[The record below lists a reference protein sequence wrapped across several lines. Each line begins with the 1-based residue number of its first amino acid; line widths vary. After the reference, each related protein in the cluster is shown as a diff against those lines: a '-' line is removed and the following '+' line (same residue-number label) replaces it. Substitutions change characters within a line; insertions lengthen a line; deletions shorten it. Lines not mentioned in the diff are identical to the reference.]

1 MSFSALSH
9 IFKVKIMATKKK
21 DNENVARRRPPALT
35 LEARENQL
43 IAKAVDEAEKRIEN
57 GTASD
62 SLLIHWLRQGTV
74 KMQLEKEKLQA
85 DVELAR
91 AKSDSIAAAKQQTE
105 LAAEAIKAMKLYT
118 GQADIYGEDYED

>member
-1 MSFSALSH
+1 
-9 IFKVKIMATKKK
+9 MATKKK
-21 DNENVARRRPPALT
+21 EDSNAAKRRPPAIT

-74 KMQLEKEKLQA
+74 RMQLEKEKLEA
-85 DVELAR
+85 DVKLAT
-91 AKSDSIAAAKQQTE
+91 AKADSIAAAQRQEE
-105 LAAEAIKAMKLYT
+105 LAAEAIRAMKLYT
-118 GQADIYGEDYED
+118 GQTDSYEDEFDD

>member
-1 MSFSALSH
+1 
-9 IFKVKIMATKKK
+9 MATKKK
-21 DNENVARRRPPALT
+21 ENSNAAKRRPPAIT

-74 KMQLEKEKLQA
+74 RMQLEKEKLEA
-85 DVELAR
+85 DVKLAT
-91 AKSDSIAAAKQQTE
+91 AKADSIAAAQRQEE
-105 LAAEAIKAMKLYT
+105 LAAEAIRAMKLYT
-118 GQADIYGEDYED
+118 GQADSYEDEFDD

>member
-1 MSFSALSH
+1 
-9 IFKVKIMATKKK
+9 MATKKK
-21 DNENVARRRPPALT
+21 ENSNAAKRRPPAIT

-74 KMQLEKEKLQA
+74 RMQLEKEKLEA
-85 DVELAR
+85 DVKLAT
-91 AKSDSIAAAKQQTE
+91 AKADSIAAAQRQEE
-105 LAAEAIKAMKLYT
+105 LAAEAIRAMKLYT
-118 GQADIYGEDYED
+118 GQTDSYEDEFDD

>member
-1 MSFSALSH
+1 
-9 IFKVKIMATKKK
+9 MATKKK
-21 DNENVARRRPPALT
+21 EDSNAAKRRPPAIT

-74 KMQLEKEKLQA
+74 RMQLEKEKLEA
-85 DVELAR
+85 DVKLAT
-91 AKSDSIAAAKQQTE
+91 AKADSIAAAQRQEE
-105 LAAEAIKAMKLYT
+105 LAAAAIQAMKLYT
-118 GQADIYGEDYED
+118 GQTDSYEDEFDD

>member
-1 MSFSALSH
+1 
-9 IFKVKIMATKKK
+9 MATKKK
-21 DNENVARRRPPALT
+21 NDEKVARRKPPALT

-91 AKSDSIAAAKQQTE
+91 AKSDSITAAKQQTE

>member
-1 MSFSALSH
+1 
-9 IFKVKIMATKKK
+9 MATKKK
-21 DNENVARRRPPALT
+21 EDPNAAKRRPPAIT

-74 KMQLEKEKLQA
+74 RMQLEKEKLEA
-85 DVELAR
+85 DVKLAT
-91 AKSDSIAAAKQQTE
+91 AKADSIAAAQRQEE
-105 LAAEAIKAMKLYT
+105 LAAEAIRAMKLYT
-118 GQADIYGEDYED
+118 GQTDSYEDEFDD

>member
-1 MSFSALSH
+1 
-9 IFKVKIMATKKK
+9 MATKKK
-21 DNENVARRRPPALT
+21 ENSNAAKRRPPAIT

-74 KMQLEKEKLQA
+74 RMQLEKEKLEA
-85 DVELAR
+85 DVKLAT
-91 AKSDSIAAAKQQTE
+91 AKADSIAAAQRQEE
-105 LAAEAIKAMKLYT
+105 LAAEAIRAMKMYT
-118 GQADIYGEDYED
+118 GQVDSYEDEFDD

>member
-1 MSFSALSH
+1 
-9 IFKVKIMATKKK
+9 MATKKK
-21 DNENVARRRPPALT
+21 NDENVARRKPPALT

-43 IAKAVDEAEKRIEN
+43 IAKAVDEAERRIED
-57 GTASD
+57 GSASD

-91 AKSDSIAAAKQQTE
+91 AKSESITAAKQQTE
-105 LAAEAIKAMKLYT
+105 LAAEAIKAMRLYT
-118 GQADIYGEDYED
+118 GQTDNYGDDYED